1 MARAG
6 WPRVAKR
13 HLSLWS
19 RRDFFALDGRLLE
32 AREEKRLVRLLTEHV
47 GTPSVVQQM
56 LIRRAARLLIIIGLL
71 ERKVIENPDKELGD
85 LACRQLIAFHNA
97 IRLTFTALGIEKGEQ
112 KIPEI
117 GSFLAANRGRAA

>member
-19 RRDFFALDGRLLE
+19 RRDFFALDGRLL
-32 AREEKRLVRLLTEHV
+32 EEKRLVRLLTEHV

-97 IRLTFTALGIEKGEQ
+97 IRLTFQALGMEKGEAPQ
-112 KIPEI
+112 TLQTYLG
-117 GSFLAANRGRAA
+117 GSKAA